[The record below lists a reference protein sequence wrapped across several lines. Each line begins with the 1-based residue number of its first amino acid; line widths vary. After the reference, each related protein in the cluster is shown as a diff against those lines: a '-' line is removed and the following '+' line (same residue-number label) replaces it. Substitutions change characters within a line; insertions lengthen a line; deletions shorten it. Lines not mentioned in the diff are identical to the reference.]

1 MNRKA
6 ARHGLY
12 LVMLGAGLLAATGS
26 VLAQEFRGSIAGHV
40 ADVTGGVL
48 PGVTVTAR
56 NDATNVT
63 STTVTTDKGAY
74 LVPYLPPGVYEVAV
88 ELMGFKRETR
98 QVEIQIAGKL
108 ELNFTLEPGGIS
120 ETIMVTG
127 ESPLLQTRGGSI
139 GQVVDEKRVAT
150 LPLAD
155 GNPFVLSRL
164 APGTVFFG
172 DLKFARPFDNSGTSA
187 IASAGAPGGNEFT
200 LDGAP
205 NTGNRTSSEGWRVAY
220 VPPSDAVQE
229 FKVET
234 TSFDAQQGHTAG
246 ATVN

>member
-1 MNRKA
+1 MN
-6 ARHGLY
+6 HS
-12 LVMLGAGLLAATGS
+12 MLGRLSLVVLVVACLLLPTAAAGG
-26 VLAQEFRGSIAGHV
+26 QEFRGSISGR
-40 ADVTGGVL
+40 VTDATDAVL

-56 NDATNVT
+56 NTATNVT
-63 STTVTTDKGAY
+63 STGDDQRTRGLRACRTCRRASTRWTPSSWASARRRG
-74 LVPYLPPGVYEVAV
+74 EV
-88 ELMGFKRETR
+88 
-98 QVEIQIAGKL
+98 QVQIADRL
-108 ELNFTLEPGGIS
+108 ELNFELHPGGLT
-120 ETIMVTG
+120 ETVEVRAET
-127 ESPLLQTRGGSI
+127 PLLQTQGGSI
-139 GQVVDEKRVAT
+139 GQIVDERRVST

-155 GNPFVLSRL
+155 GNPFVLSRF

-205 NTGNRTSSEGWRVAY
+205 NTGNRTTAEGWRVAY

-234 TSFDAQQGHTAG
+234 TTFDAQQGHTAG
-246 ATVN
+246 RR